1 MEILRRQLTEVAAP
15 PFGEIQAERVLL
27 ATDSAEAAEAA
38 RHMGAA
44 VLRLDQVADEAA
56 MQAELARIDG
66 GRDIVAVIAGRNQ
79 AVASLTQG
87 SWMSHSRR
95 SLELLRWVFAQN
107 RQMRLLSFHSQSDAL
122 SALFDGLARSACLE
136 MPRCVFTSA
145 RIPSGPVGASLSGRI
160 AAALAWPGRRLRF
173 DESGLR
179 TESWIAA
186 GQGDASQTPFNDGDN
201 IVLIGG
207 AGGVGQELIRVLQS
221 SRRLNL
227 FVLGR
232 KAPDAALTQTLKAYG
247 VKSYLRVDATDYGVL
262 KAAFTH
268 IEQGFGPIKAVFN
281 LAGTLDDCLF
291 HNLSAERLHRTLLAK
306 VGVVLNLA
314 ALQQDYR
321 PQYVVNFSS
330 LTATL
335 GNIGQCAYGAANEFV
350 ELASEQLPNWYSFAW
365 GLWRSQGMQMTD
377 GSALRPM
384 EPGPACE
391 RMLSA
396 LVTGER
402 HLVIYDGAAEG
413 MAALRGDREAPAR
426 ETQSQA
432 APDSSAPVAPMS
444 VSSMSVSL
452 IDKDALEEKT
462 RRWLKD
468 IVRRHSGLKTLK
480 DDDNLL
486 DKGLDSVASI
496 QISTDIA
503 AQLSPEGDFKLSRAI
518 LFECSTIRQLA
529 EHLMERAQPLLC
541 ACLAD
546 TDGAATAQEVD
557 KIPAGQAQTAAVDN
571 ASDATKTG
579 SELVKTHEGDTNPA
593 VTNEPKLSPDAYR
606 DDDIAIVGM
615 AGEFPNGATPDAFWR
630 SLADGEDAVRVIPQD
645 RWDWRRDYS
654 ASAAQ
659 ADAAYGRHG
668 GFMAGVAEF
677 DPAFFNIAPVD
688 AALLDPQE
696 RRFLQVSYH
705 ALEDAGYFASPTQE
719 VGVFAAAMFGHYQD
733 LDAPGRVVS
742 SSFAAIANRV
752 SYAFD
757 LQGPSLTVD
766 TMCSGSLTA
775 LHMAC
780 NSLRLGDCRM
790 ALAGGVNIMAHPG
803 KYRLLSQGKFLSASG
818 HCHAFGVE
826 ADGYV
831 PGEGAAVVV
840 LKTVADAVRDQDVIY
855 AIVRATA
862 INSGGKTSSFT
873 VPSARA
879 QQRVIQ
885 DAIRKSGVNP
895 AQVNYIEAHGA
906 GTSLGDPI
914 ELQAL
919 QNAYGADLEGA
930 DAPCYLG
937 SVKSNIGHLESA
949 AAMAGLF
956 KVVQQFA
963 HEQLAPTLHCAIENP
978 YLNIEQTRFQLVRE
992 KQHWPLA
999 GAATRFAGLSSFGAG
1014 GANGHVVLQQ
1024 YLAREPAGTAP
1035 AQSHYLIALSAP
1047 NRSGLRRVKQQLA
1060 AYLRAQPQ
1068 INLYSLSYTL
1078 CCARQ
1083 HHAEREC
1090 YVVESAS
1097 VLIDS
1102 LESADSLQTD
1112 SPQTNSPQTN
1122 SPANESLAS
1131 LMRAYLQGD
1140 RVDFAPV
1147 FPVKSLLR
1155 GAPKYPFARDLYWA
1169 PTLQAEAVS
1178 AATDSAKP
1186 AGPSSAPRPDSTPAV
1201 LLTPVWRHTE
1211 PPTLSK
1217 PIPLVAVMA
1226 PSEQALPTLIDGARV
1241 LRIRPGA
1248 ALSFQHDV
1256 LTLRPDR
1263 LEDFTQALDY
1273 IAHEL
1278 NQEEIYWI
1286 NGNVSWSD
1294 ASALNLAKA
1303 MQACS
1308 RPCVILNVNDS
1319 RQTPES
1325 IAMGGVFRVLALENT
1340 HVSYRQAQIAKP
1352 AGSWELEDWRWL
1364 LAEQAETGDEFKEV
1378 ERREGEQRER
1388 SLTCIEPAQGARLR
1402 QEGVYL
1408 ISGGM
1413 GMIGKEIAQRLQADY
1428 NANVILVGRSA
1439 LSPEREAWLQQWP
1452 QGEISYQQADI
1463 ADPVQAQR
1471 LIADVLQKHSC
1482 LHGVIQSAGVL
1493 KDAQVQN
1500 KSLADFSAV
1509 MAAKVEGTRQLDRCT
1524 AHLEL
1529 DFFCLF
1535 SSMSSIMGNVGQ
1547 CDYVAANRFLDEF
1560 AAERNRLIKQGA
1572 RKGHTLSINW
1582 PLWIDDQDSENLMD
1596 QYRSLADYLRRH
1608 YGFSPLTLAQGAAFF
1623 ITWINGVAD
1632 QYDQVMGLVG
1642 DQEKIRERFTSTTVQ
1657 EPKQQAKSASQ
1668 NPSQAVASEAQIQAG
1683 LTRLVQA
1690 LTRLSEE
1697 DISADKSWGDLG
1709 LNSVMMQT
1717 LAQDIG
1723 KTFGAQVPPNALFSY
1738 NNIQRLAEYLLQQG
1752 ATLADAAESDDADAQ
1767 TEAALSGE
1775 SSQAAVV
1782 ASAPQTSAEG
1792 RSEETVSEQGF
1803 AIIGMSGVMP
1813 GAADLDAFWELL
1825 TANRSAIRRV
1835 ERWGDKNYYA
1845 GTIDDIERFDAR
1857 FFGLSAREAMLMDP
1871 QHRLFLQTSYNAL
1884 TDAGYAPALLSN
1896 VGVFAGVQFN
1906 DYQTLLQTW
1915 GQSSHPYAATGNAH
1929 AMLANRVSYLLNF
1942 NGPSQTIDTA
1952 CSSALVAVNRGVMSL
1967 QRNECDVALVGAVSL
1982 LIDPAISDAAQSM
1995 GVLSPDY
2002 RCATFDDGANGYVR
2016 AEGVGCVVIKR
2027 LADAQRDGDSIYGV
2041 IEASAENHGGRANSL
2056 TAPNPQAQSALLQ
2069 KAYTPELAQ
2078 RVSYIE
2084 THGTGT
2090 QLGDPIEI
2098 DALHQAFRALAP
2110 NRREGS
2116 IALGAVKSNIGHLE
2130 PAAGMASLLKVLLCL
2145 QHRRLPA
2152 NIHFH
2157 RLNPMIRLN
2166 EGPFR
2171 LLTENCAWEAA
2182 VPRVAGISS
2191 FGFGGSNAH
2200 VIVSEGLPS
2209 PVVKR
2214 AERPCWLVTLSA
2226 KTPYSLA
2233 CMKAQLLDRLHASD
2247 HELADI
2253 AFTLNTGREAF
2264 PYRLSWIARST
2275 VDLVEQIR
2283 ETDAAHQEKCAGK
2296 TSHWTPERSQN
2307 DWTAVMLEAQ
2317 AQYQQGAL
2325 IDWTPLFTDGA
2336 YRRLHLPGYVFDT
2349 KPYWF
2354 EQAADS
2360 AAMKEVNHGS

>member
-1 MEILRRQLTEVAAP
+1 MEILKRQLTEVAAP
-15 PFGEIQAERVLL
+15 LYGEIQAERVLV
-27 ATDSAEAAEAA
+27 ATDSAEAEAA
-38 RHMGAA
+38 ARYMGAA
-44 VLRLDQVADEAA
+44 VLRLDQVANEAS
-56 MQAELARIDG
+56 MRAELARIDG
-66 GRDIVAVIAGRNQ
+66 GRDVVAVIVGRNQ
-79 AVASLTQG
+79 PLASLTQA
-87 SWMSHSRR
+87 SWMSCSRR

-107 RQMRLLSFHSQSDAL
+107 RTMRLLSFHAQEDAL
-122 SALFDGLARSACLE
+122 IALFDGLARSACLE

-145 RIPSGPVGASLSGRI
+145 RIPSGPIGASLSGRI
-160 AAALAWPGRRLRF
+160 AAALAWPGRRLCF
-173 DESGLR
+173 DETGLSLG
-179 TESWIAA
+179 SWIAA
-186 GQGDASQTPFNDGDN
+186 GQGDAGGVPFNHGDN

-221 SRRLNL
+221 SRRLNV

-232 KAPDAALTQTLKAYG
+232 KAPDAALTQTLKACG
-247 VKSYLRVDATDYGVL
+247 VRSYLRVDATDYGVL

-268 IEQGFGPIKAVFN
+268 IEQGFGAIKAVFN

-291 HNLSAERLHRTLLAK
+291 HNLNAERLHRTLLAK

-330 LTATL
+330 LTATI
-335 GNIGQCAYGAANEFV
+335 GNVGQCAYGAANEFV

-365 GLWRSQGMQMTD
+365 GLWRSQGMQMTNE
-377 GSALRPM
+377 SALRPM
-384 EPGPACE
+384 DSQPACE

-396 LVTGER
+396 LVAGER
-402 HLVIYDGAAEG
+402 HLVIYEGAAEG
-413 MAALRGDREAPAR
+413 MAALRADIVVPASEA
-426 ETQSQA
+426 QFQA
-432 APDSSAPVAPMS
+432 SADSPLPTMDQA
-444 VSSMSVSL
+444 
-452 IDKDALEEKT
+452 ALEEKT
-462 RRWLKD
+462 RRWLKA

-486 DKGLDSVASI
+486 DKGLDSIASI

-503 AQLSPEGDFKLSRAI
+503 AKLSPEGDFKLSRAI

-529 EHLMERAQPLLC
+529 EHLMDRAQPLLC

-546 TDGAATAQEVD
+546 TDCAAACQQVE
-557 KIPAGQAQTAAVDN
+557 KAPAEQAQI
-571 ASDATKTG
+571 DATDNTPDAKEAY
-579 SELVKTHEGDTNPA
+579 SEHVITLGGGATPTLTNQ
-593 VTNEPKLSPDAYR
+593 TKLSTDAYR
-606 DDDIAIVGM
+606 DDDIAIIGM
-615 AGEFPNGATPDAFWR
+615 AGEFPNGATPEAFWR
-630 SLADGEDAVRVIPQD
+630 SLADGEDAVRVIPKD

-668 GFMAGVAEF
+668 GFMPGVADF

-688 AALLDPQE
+688 AELLDPQE

-705 ALEDAGYFASPTQE
+705 ALEDAGYFVSPSQE

-733 LDAPGRVVS
+733 MNAPGRVVS

-775 LHMAC
+775 MHMAC
-780 NSLRLGDCRM
+780 NSLRLGECRI

-831 PGEGAAVVV
+831 PGEGAAAVV
-840 LKTVADAVRDQDVIY
+840 LKSVADAIRDQDVIY

-885 DAIRKSGVNP
+885 DALRKSGVNP
-895 AQVNYIEAHGA
+895 VQINYIEAHGT

-919 QNAYGADLEGA
+919 QSAYGADLECA

-992 KQHWPLA
+992 KQPWPLA

-1014 GANGHVVLQQ
+1014 GANGHVILQQ
-1024 YLAREPAGTAP
+1024 YLASESAGTTP
-1035 AQSHYLIALSAP
+1035 AQSESLIALSAP

-1060 AYLRAQPQ
+1060 AYLRGQSQ
-1068 INLYSLSYTL
+1068 VSLYSLSYTL

-1090 YVVESAS
+1090 YVVAS
-1097 VLIDS
+1097 VPALIDI
-1102 LESADSLQTD
+1102 LEGADMS
-1112 SPQTNSPQTN
+1112 QTNRPTSG
-1122 SPANESLAS
+1122 AFAS
-1131 LMRAYLQGD
+1131 LMCAYLQGD
-1140 RVDFAPV
+1140 SVDFAGS

-1155 GAPKYPFARDLYWA
+1155 GAPMYPFARDVYWA
-1169 PTLQAEAVS
+1169 PTLQAEVVS
-1178 AATDSAKP
+1178 TVINSAKQIT
-1186 AGPSSAPRPDSTPAV
+1186 PSSAPTPDSTPAV
-1201 LLTPVWRHTE
+1201 LLTPVWRHRA
-1211 PPTLSK
+1211 PPALSK
-1217 PIPLVAVMA
+1217 PTPLVAVMA
-1226 PSEQALPTLIDGARV
+1226 PSEQVLPPMIDGARV
-1241 LRIRPGA
+1241 LRVSPGK

-1256 LTLRPDR
+1256 LTLRPDF

-1278 NQEEIYWI
+1278 NQQEIYWI
-1286 NGNVSWSD
+1286 NCNLAWSD

-1303 MQACS
+1303 LQAFS

-1319 RQTPES
+1319 RQTSEN

-1340 HVSYRQAQIAKP
+1340 QVRYRQAQIVKP

-1364 LAEQAETGDEFKEV
+1364 LAEQSETGDEFKEV
-1378 ERREGEQRER
+1378 ERREGEQSER
-1388 SLTCIEPAQGARLR
+1388 SLTCIEPSQGTRLR
-1402 QEGVYL
+1402 QDGVYL

-1413 GMIGKEIAQRLQADY
+1413 GMIGREIARRLHADY
-1428 NANVILVGRSA
+1428 NAKVILVGRSA

-1463 ADPVQAQR
+1463 ADPVQAER
-1471 LIADVLQKHSC
+1471 LIAEVLQKYGH
-1482 LHGVIQSAGVL
+1482 LNGVIQSAGVL

-1560 AAERNRLIKQGA
+1560 AAERNRSVKQGA
-1572 RKGHTLSINW
+1572 RKGHSLSINW

-1608 YGFSPLTLAQGAAFF
+1608 YGFVPLTLAQGAGLF

-1642 DQEKIRERFTSTTVQ
+1642 DQEKIRERFTSSAVQ
-1657 EPKQQAKSASQ
+1657 DSTQQDSGQQAKSASQ
-1668 NPSQAVASEAQIQAG
+1668 NVSQTVSEAQIRAG
-1683 LTRLVQA
+1683 LTRLVEA
-1690 LTRLSEE
+1690 LTKLSEE

-1738 NNIQRLAEYLLQQG
+1738 NNIQRLAEYLQQQG
-1752 ATLADAAESDDADAQ
+1752 ATLADADESEGAAAQ

-1775 SSQAAVV
+1775 SSQTGVV
-1782 ASAPQTSAEG
+1782 APTKQTSTEVRA
-1792 RSEETVSEQGF
+1792 EETLSEQRF

-1813 GAADLDAFWELL
+1813 GAADMDAFWELL
-1825 TANRSAIRRV
+1825 TENRSAIRPV
-1835 ERWGDKNYYA
+1835 ERWGEKSYYA

-1995 GVLSPDY
+1995 GVLSSDY
-2002 RCATFDDGANGYVR
+2002 RCATFDDSANGYVR

-2090 QLGDPIEI
+2090 KLGDPIEI

-2110 NRREGS
+2110 NRREES

-2130 PAAGMASLLKVLLCL
+2130 PAAGIASLLKVLLCL

-2157 RLNPMIRLN
+2157 RLNPMIRLS

-2200 VIVSEGLPS
+2200 VIVSEGLPA

-2214 AERPCWLVTLSA
+2214 SEKPCWLVTLSA

-2233 CMKAQLLDRLHASD
+2233 GMTAQLLDRLQTSD
-2247 HELADI
+2247 HGLADI
-2253 AFTLNTGREAF
+2253 AFTLNTGREGF
-2264 PYRLSWIARST
+2264 PYRLSWIAHST
-2275 VDLVEQIR
+2275 ADLAEQIR
-2283 ETDAAHQEKCAGK
+2283 GTDAARQQKCAGK
-2296 TSHWTPERSQN
+2296 TSHWTPDLSQN
-2307 DWTAVMLEAQ
+2307 DWTTVMREAQ
-2317 AQYQQGAL
+2317 TQYQQGAL
-2325 IDWTPLFTDGA
+2325 IDWTPLFADGD
-2336 YRRLHLPGYVFDT
+2336 YRRLYLPGYVFDT

-2354 EQAADS
+2354 EQAGTAPR
-2360 AAMKEVNHGS
+2360 

>member
-1 MEILRRQLTEVAAP
+1 MP
-15 PFGEIQAERVLL
+15 PYGEIQAERVLV
-27 ATDSAEAAEAA
+27 ATDSAEAVEAA

-44 VLRLDQVADEAA
+44 VLRLNQVADEAA
-56 MQAELARIDG
+56 MRAELARIDG
-66 GRDIVAVIAGRNQ
+66 GRDVVVVIVGRNQ
-79 AVASLTQG
+79 PLASLTQA
-87 SWMSHSRR
+87 SWMSCSRR

-107 RQMRLLSFHSQSDAL
+107 RPMRLLSFYAQEDAL
-122 SALFDGLARSACLE
+122 AALFDGLARSACLE

-145 RIPSGPVGASLSGRI
+145 CIPSGPIGASLSGRI
-160 AAALAWPGRRLRF
+160 AAALAWPGRRLCF
-173 DESGLR
+173 DETGLSL
-179 TESWIAA
+179 ESWIAA
-186 GQGDASQTPFNDGDN
+186 GRGDAGGSPFNHGDN

-221 SRRLNL
+221 SRRLNV

-232 KAPDAALTQTLKAYG
+232 KAPDAELMQTLKAYG
-247 VKSYLRVDATDYGVL
+247 VRSYLRVDATDYGVL

-268 IEQGFGPIKAVFN
+268 IEQGFGAIKAVFN
-281 LAGTLDDCLF
+281 LAGILGDCLF
-291 HNLSAERLHRTLLAK
+291 HNLNAERLHRTLLAK

-330 LTATL
+330 LTATI
-335 GNIGQCAYGAANEFV
+335 GNVGQCAYGAANEFV

-365 GLWRSQGMQMTD
+365 GLWRSQGMQMTEE
-377 GSALRPM
+377 SALHPM
-384 EPGPACE
+384 EPQPACE

-396 LVTGER
+396 LAAGER
-402 HLVIYDGAAEG
+402 HLVIYEGAAEG
-413 MAALRGDREAPAR
+413 MVAIRGDIKAPAS

-432 APDSSAPVAPMS
+432 SADFPVSTM
-444 VSSMSVSL
+444 
-452 IDKDALEEKT
+452 DQGALEEKT
-462 RRWLKD
+462 RRWLKE
-468 IVRRHSGLKTLK
+468 IIRRHSGLKMLK

-503 AQLSPEGDFKLSRAI
+503 AQLSPQGDFKLSRAI

-529 EHLMERAQPLLC
+529 EHLIERAQPLLC

-546 TDGAATAQEVD
+546 TDSAVVSQQVEKAPAEQAQIAAT
-557 KIPAGQAQTAAVDN
+557 DN
-571 ASDATKTG
+571 TSDAKEAN
-579 SELVKTHEGDTNPA
+579 SEHVKTHGGGTTPTL
-593 VTNEPKLSPDAYR
+593 TNELKLSTDAYR
-606 DDDIAIVGM
+606 DDDIAIIGM
-615 AGEFPNGATPDAFWR
+615 AGEFPNGATPEAFWR
-630 SLADGEDAVRVIPQD
+630 SLVDGEDAVRVIPQD

-659 ADAAYGRHG
+659 VGTAYGRHG
-668 GFMAGVAEF
+668 GFMPSVAEF
-677 DPAFFNIAPVD
+677 DPAFFNIAPVE
-688 AALLDPQE
+688 AELLDPQE

-705 ALEDAGYFASPTQE
+705 ALEDAGYFVSPSQE
-719 VGVFAAAMFGHYQD
+719 VGVFAAAMSGHYQD
-733 LDAPGRVVS
+733 MSAPGRVVS

-752 SYAFD
+752 SYALD
-757 LQGPSLTVD
+757 LQGPSLTID

-780 NSLRLGDCRM
+780 NSLRLGECRM

-803 KYRLLSQGKFLSASG
+803 KYRLLSQGKFLSSSG

-840 LKTVADAVRDQDVIY
+840 LKSVADAIRDQDVIY

-895 AQVNYIEAHGA
+895 AQVNYIEAHGT

-919 QNAYGADLEGA
+919 QNVYGADLEGA
-930 DAPCYLG
+930 GAPCYLG

-963 HEQLAPTLHCAIENP
+963 YEQLAPTLHCAIENP

-992 KQHWPLA
+992 KQPWPLA

-1014 GANGHVVLQQ
+1014 GANGHVILQQ
-1024 YLAREPAGTAP
+1024 YLARESARATP
-1035 AQSHYLIALSAP
+1035 AQSEYFIALSAP

-1060 AYLRAQPQ
+1060 AYLRDQPQ
-1068 INLYSLSYTL
+1068 VSLYSLSYTL

-1090 YVVESAS
+1090 YVVAS
-1097 VLIDS
+1097 VPALIDK
-1102 LESADSLQTD
+1102 LEVADTS
-1112 SPQTNSPQTN
+1112 QTNRST
-1122 SPANESLAS
+1122 SGEFAS
-1131 LMRAYLQGD
+1131 LIRAYLQGD
-1140 RVDFAPV
+1140 SVDFGGS

-1155 GAPKYPFARDLYWA
+1155 GAPKYPFARDVYWA
-1169 PTLQAEAVS
+1169 LTLQAEVVA
-1178 AATDSAKP
+1178 AATNTVQP
-1186 AGPSSAPRPDSTPAV
+1186 VAPTLAPTPDSTTAV
-1201 LLTPVWRHTE
+1201 LLTPVWRHRD

-1217 PIPLVAVMA
+1217 PIPLLAVMA
-1226 PSEQALPTLIDGARV
+1226 PSEQALPSMIDGARV
-1241 LRIRPGA
+1241 LRVSPGT

-1256 LTLRPDR
+1256 LTLRPDH

-1286 NGNVSWSD
+1286 NCNLSWSD

-1303 MQACS
+1303 LKACS
-1308 RPCVILNVNDS
+1308 RPCVILNVSDS
-1319 RQTPES
+1319 RQTPEN

-1340 HVSYRQAQIAKP
+1340 QVRYRQAQIVKP
-1352 AGSWELEDWRWL
+1352 AGSWVLEDWRWL

-1388 SLTCIEPAQGARLR
+1388 SLTCIEPAQGMRLR
-1402 QEGVYL
+1402 QDGVYL

-1413 GMIGKEIAQRLQADY
+1413 GMIGREIARRLHADY
-1428 NANVILVGRSA
+1428 NAKVILVGRSA
-1439 LSPEREAWLQQWP
+1439 LSLEREAWLQQWSH
-1452 QGEISYQQADI
+1452 GEISYLRADI
-1463 ADPVQAQR
+1463 ADPAQAER
-1471 LIADVLQKHSC
+1471 LIAEVLQKYGR
-1482 LHGVIQSAGVL
+1482 LNGVIQSAGVL

-1509 MAAKVEGTRQLDRCT
+1509 MAAKVAGTRQLDRCT

-1560 AAERNRLIKQGA
+1560 ATERNRSVKQGA

-1582 PLWIDDQDSENLMD
+1582 PLWIDGQDGENLMD

-1608 YGFSPLTLAQGAAFF
+1608 YGFVPLTLAQGAGLF

-1632 QYDQVMGLVG
+1632 RYDQVMGLVG
-1642 DQEKIRERFTSTTVQ
+1642 DQEKIRERFISSAVQ
-1657 EPKQQAKSASQ
+1657 DPMQQDSRQQAKNASQ
-1668 NPSQAVASEAQIQAG
+1668 NVSQAASKEQIRAG
-1683 LTRLVQA
+1683 LTRLVEA
-1690 LTRLSEE
+1690 LTKLSEE

-1738 NNIQRLAEYLLQQG
+1738 NNIQRLAEYLQQQG
-1752 ATLADAAESDDADAQ
+1752 TTLADADESDGADVQ
-1767 TEAALSGE
+1767 TETALSDE
-1775 SSQAAVV
+1775 SSQTGIV
-1782 ASAPQTSAEG
+1782 APTKQTATEA
-1792 RSEETVSEQGF
+1792 RAEETLSEQRF

-1813 GAADLDAFWELL
+1813 GAANLDAFWELL
-1825 TANRSAIRRV
+1825 TENRSAIGPV
-1835 ERWGDKNYYA
+1835 ERWGDKSYYA

-1884 TDAGYAPALLSN
+1884 ADAGYAPALLSN

-1942 NGPSQTIDTA
+1942 IGPSQTIDTA

-1967 QRNECDVALVGAVSL
+1967 QRNECDMALVGAVSL

-1995 GVLSPDY
+1995 GVLSPEY
-2002 RCATFDDGANGYVR
+2002 RCATFDDSANGYVR

-2098 DALHQAFRALAP
+2098 DALHQAFHALAP
-2110 NRREGS
+2110 NRREES

-2130 PAAGMASLLKVLLCL
+2130 PAAGIASLLKVLLCL

-2157 RLNPMIRLN
+2157 RLNPMIRLS

-2171 LLTENCAWEAA
+2171 LLTENCAWETAF
-2182 VPRVAGISS
+2182 PRVAGISS

-2200 VIVSEGLPS
+2200 VIVSEGQPAT
-2209 PVVKR
+2209 VVKR

-2226 KTPYSLA
+2226 KTRYSLVGMA
-2233 CMKAQLLDRLHASD
+2233 SQLLERLQTSD
-2247 HELADI
+2247 HALADI
-2253 AFTLNTGREAF
+2253 AFTLNTGREVF
-2264 PYRLSWIARST
+2264 PYRLSWIAHST
-2275 VDLVEQIR
+2275 ADLAEQIR
-2283 ETDAAHQEKCAGK
+2283 GTDAAHQQKCAGK
-2296 TSHWTPERSQN
+2296 TSHWTPDLSQS
-2307 DWTAVMLEAQ
+2307 DWTTSMREAQ
-2317 AQYQQGAL
+2317 EQYQQGSL
-2325 IDWTPLFTDGA
+2325 IDWTPLFADGD